1 LQDVKTL
8 NLTPNPAPLSK
19 DPSAESSERPQ
30 FVCPLTLKE
39 MNGTQPFVYLSTCG
53 CVFSQAGFKTVAAS
67 TSPKEKET
75 ADAGVNA
82 ETPLDLCPQCAK
94 KYSTGDV
101 VLLNPSSEEEETLRF
116 ALERKRL
123 QEPTKKKSKKRKND
137 SSLDEA
143 EPPAKKQAAVLPGLN
158 PSISG
163 ASRAIASEL
172 AMEEA
177 KRKTNMSAA
186 VKSLYGD
193 GSKRKETFMTM
204 GTFTRVCACFCFVE
218 FSRTDLYF
226 SMRDLGLLWTHS
238 LYY

>member
-1 LQDVKTL
+1 
-8 NLTPNPAPLSK
+8 
-19 DPSAESSERPQ
+19 
-30 FVCPLTLKE
+30 

-67 TSPKEKET
+67 ASPKEKET
-75 ADAGVNA
+75 AGAGVNA

-94 KYSTGDV
+94 KYSTDDV
-101 VLLNPSSEEEETLRF
+101 ILLNPSSEEEETLRF

-137 SSLDEA
+137 SSPDEA

-204 GTFTRVCACFCFVE
+204 GTFTRVRTYFCFVE

-238 LYY
+238 LYYWRRVYEYECIAWNNDL